1 MHRIPGATLYKATKE
16 RPPVV
21 KESADTG
28 PSSHE
33 ANYNVIAAALATA
46 AATML
51 TLLTTL
57 GTTGA
62 VTGSTTLK
70 LLLEAELLVIEV
82 ALILSVVSLL
92 RRGEWV
98 KRQLVRGS
106 AVLVVLGTLLLWVS
120 ATIIIS

>member
-1 MHRIPGATLYKATKE
+1 MQENQTG
-16 RPPVV
+16 
-21 KESADTG
+21 G

-33 ANYNVIAAALATA
+33 ANYNLIAAALATA

-57 GTTGA
+57 GTTS
-62 VTGSTTLK
+62 VTGNSTLK
-70 LLLEAELLVIEV
+70 LLLEAQLLVIEV

-92 RRGEWV
+92 RRGEGTK
-98 KRQLVRGS
+98 KRLVLAS

-120 ATIIIS
+120 ATMIIFFP

>member
-1 MHRIPGATLYKATKE
+1 MQDDQPG
-16 RPPVV
+16 
-21 KESADTG
+21 G

-33 ANYNVIAAALATA
+33 ANYNLIAAALATA

-57 GTTGA
+57 GTTASVLASGA
-62 VTGSTTLK
+62 LK
-70 LLLEAELLVIEV
+70 ALLEAQLLVIEI

-92 RRGEWV
+92 RRGEGI
-98 KRQLVRGS
+98 KRRLVVAS

-120 ATIIIS
+120 ATTIILSA